1 MTRTIAIPL
10 LLALPA
16 CFGGPAPS
24 ISYYA
29 LSPPDAVSRAGVA
42 PAIAV
47 EELRAQAP
55 YDERRI
61 VHRTS
66 PYQLGYYE
74 YDQWAAAPG
83 VLVAEYLRRAYQ
95 ASGRFGLVQPQA
107 SADTTAIL
115 GGQVLAFEELR
126 VPGGGGG
133 GKANPAATTPHRARV
148 VLDLE
153 LRDAETGRILW
164 TRRAEKE
171 IPLASRTPAALAAA
185 LSEALSQIASSTAT
199 DVAGAAGTATA
210 TRTPPAAGG

>member
-1 MTRTIAIPL
+1 MRTT
-10 LLALPA
+10 LLAALLATLTA
-16 CFGGPAPS
+16 CFGRGPVPR
-24 ISYYA
+24 INYYA
-29 LSPPDAVSRAGVA
+29 LSPPDAVARAGVA

-61 VHRTS
+61 VHRTG
-66 PYQLGYYE
+66 PYQLSYHE

-95 ASGRFGLVQPQA
+95 ASGRFGLVLPQA
-107 SADTTAIL
+107 GADTTAIL
-115 GGQVLAFEELR
+115 GGQVLAFEEL
-126 VPGGGGG
+126 GGPRD
-133 GKANPAATTPHRARV
+133 GKAKPTGTAPGKARV

-171 IPLASRTPAALAAA
+171 LPLTSRDPAALAAA
-185 LSEALSQIASSTAT
+185 LSKALGEIAAATAT
-199 DVAGAAGTATA
+199 EVASAAGTATA
-210 TRTPPAAGG
+210 AKEPPVTGG

>member
-1 MTRTIAIPL
+1 MTRNLVVAAL
-10 LLALPA
+10 LPTVTA
-16 CFGGPAPS
+16 CFGGGPTPT
-24 ISYYA
+24 INYYG
-29 LSPPDAVSRAGVA
+29 LSAPDAVARAGVA

-66 PYQLGYYE
+66 PYQLSYYE

-95 ASGRFGLVQPQA
+95 ASGRFGLVLPQPG
-107 SADTTAIL
+107 ADTTAIL
-115 GGQVLAFEELR
+115 GGQVLAFEQLGA
-126 VPGGGGG
+126 P
-133 GKANPAATTPHRARV
+133 GKAKPAASAPGKARV

-164 TRRAEKE
+164 TRRAERE
-171 IPLASRTPAALAAA
+171 LALADRTPAALAAA
-185 LSEALSQIASSTAT
+185 LSKALGEIAASTAT
-199 DVAGAAGTATA
+199 EVAGAAGTATA
-210 TRTPPAAGG
+210 TKAPAATGG